1 MRMSRYL
8 LNTLKEVPREAE
20 TLSHQLMLRSCM
32 IKKIAAGIY
41 TYMPIGYRVIRKI
54 ETIIREELNR
64 EGCIELLMP
73 AVQPAELWQESMR
86 WDFYGKELLR
96 FKDRKGADF
105 CMGPTHEEV
114 ITDIVRRELKS
125 YRQLPMNLYQI
136 QTKFRDEI
144 RPRYGLMRGREFIMK
159 DAYSFDVDDTASE
172 KSYWSMYHAYARI
185 FHRCGLKFR
194 AVEADSGAIGGSYT
208 HEFHVLADT
217 GEDTVLS
224 CNHCEYTANIE
235 KAECREPEHVEHG
248 VLRQIEKKETP
259 EKKSVEEVAEFLDVT
274 PDSLIKTMIF
284 SMEDGTAV
292 AVLVRGDHEVNEV
305 KVRNFLGLNALEL
318 ADEEIIQSATGGPSG
333 FSGPVGLNLQIF
345 ADLAV
350 KEMANAV
357 TGANE
362 KDMHWVNVNPGRDFK
377 VSEYGDFRLAEKG
390 ERCPRCEEGRYEEFK
405 GIEVGQVFRLGKK
418 YSESMNCT
426 FLDEN
431 GKGKPAVMGCYG
443 IGVGRTAAAAIEQNN
458 DENGIVWPVNIAPYD
473 VMLLNLDVQDES
485 VNEAAQNLYEN
496 MQNAGLEILYDDRD
510 VRAGFKF
517 KDADLI
523 GLPMQVIVGKRGMK
537 EGLVEVKVR
546 RTQERVKVSP
556 EEISARVGELLK
568 TLKEQEEQRR

>member
-1 MRMSRYL
+1 MRMSKYL

-32 IKKIAAGIY
+32 IKKVAAGIY
-41 TYMPIGYRVIRKI
+41 TYMPMGYRVIRKI
-54 ETIIREELNR
+54 EAIIREELNR

-73 AVQPAELWQESMR
+73 AVQPAELWQESKR

-105 CMGPTHEEV
+105 CLGPTHEEV
-114 ITDIVRRELKS
+114 ITDVVRRELKS
-125 YRQLPMNLYQI
+125 YRQLPLNLYQI

-159 DAYSFDVDDTASE
+159 DAYSFDVDDQASE

-224 CNHCEYTANIE
+224 CTHCEYTANIE
-235 KAECREPEHVEHG
+235 KAECRKPESVEHG
-248 VLRQIEKKETP
+248 DFLETEKRETP
-259 EKKSVEEVAEFLDVT
+259 GKKSVEEVAEFLGVQ
-274 PDSLIKTMIF
+274 PENLIKTMIF
-284 SMEDGTAV
+284 VAEDGTPV

-318 ADEEIIQSATGGPSG
+318 ADEETIRAATGGPSG
-333 FSGPVGLNLQIF
+333 FSGPVGLNIRIL
-345 ADLAV
+345 ADYAV
-350 KEMANAV
+350 REMENAV

-362 KDMHWVNVNPGRDFK
+362 KDMHWLNVNPERDFK
-377 VSEYGDFRLAEKG
+377 VSEYGDFRLAEEG
-390 ERCPRCEEGRYEEFK
+390 EQCPRCEEGRYEQFK
-405 GIEVGQVFRLGKK
+405 GIEVGQVFRLGTK
-418 YSESMNCT
+418 YSESMDCR

-431 GKGKPAVMGCYG
+431 GKEKPAVMGCYG

-458 DENGIVWPVNIAPYD
+458 DENGIIWPVNIAPFD
-473 VMLLNLDVQDES
+473 VMILNLDVRDEDVS
-485 VNEAAQNLYEN
+485 IAARTIEEK
-496 MQNAGLEILYDDRD
+496 LEEMSFEVLYDDRD

-523 GLPMQVIVGKRGMK
+523 GLPLQVIVGKRGLK
-537 EGLVEVKVR
+537 EGVVEVKVR
-546 RTQERVKVSP
+546 RTGDREKVAP
-556 EEISARVGELLK
+556 AEVPRKVVELLNS
-568 TLKEQEEQRR
+568 LKEQEEQRR

>member
-54 ETIIREELNR
+54 EAIIREELNR
-64 EGCIELLMP
+64 ENCIELLMP
-73 AVQPAELWQESMR
+73 AVQPAELWKESMR

-105 CMGPTHEEV
+105 CMGPTHEEI
-114 ITDIVRRELKS
+114 ITDVVRRELKS
-125 YRQLPMNLYQI
+125 YRQLPLNLYQI

-159 DAYSFDVDDTASE
+159 DAYSFDVDDNASE

-194 AVEADSGAIGGSYT
+194 AVEADSGAIGGSFT

-224 CNHCEYTANIE
+224 CSHCEYTANIE
-235 KAECREPEHVEHG
+235 KAECRQPDPIEHG
-248 VLRQIEKKETP
+248 SLEKMEKKETP
-259 EKKSVEEVAEFLDVT
+259 GKKSVEEVAEFLSVK
-274 PDSLIKTMIF
+274 PEKLIKTMIF
-284 SMEDGTAV
+284 STQDGTSV

-305 KVRNFLGLNALEL
+305 KVRNFLGLNAMEL
-318 ADEEIIQSATGGPSG
+318 ADEDLIQASTGGPSG
-333 FSGPVGLNLQIF
+333 YSGPVGLNIRIL
-345 ADLAV
+345 ADAAI
-350 KEMANAV
+350 KEMENAV

-362 KDMHWVNVNPGRDFK
+362 KDMHWVNVNPGRDF
-377 VSEYGDFRLAEKG
+377 VVGEYGDFRLAEKG
-390 ERCPRCEEGRYEEFK
+390 ERCPRCEEGEYEQFK
-405 GIEVGQVFRLGKK
+405 GIEVGQVFRLGEK
-418 YSESMNCT
+418 YSKSMNCS

-431 GKGKPAVMGCYG
+431 GKDKPAVMGCYG

-458 DENGIVWPVNIAPYD
+458 DENGIVWPVNIAPFD
-473 VMLLNLDVQDES
+473 VMLLNLDIQDNS
-485 VNEAAQNLYEN
+485 VNEAAER
-496 MQNAGLEILYDDRD
+496 LYDDLRSKGLEVLYDERD

-523 GLPMQVIVGKRGMK
+523 GLPIQVIVGKRGLN
-537 EGLVEVKVR
+537 EGLAEVKVR
-546 RTQERVKVSP
+546 RTGERVKESP
-556 EEISARVGELLK
+556 IDVPAKIEALLK
-568 TLKEQEEQRR
+568 SLKEQEEQRR

>member
-20 TLSHQLMLRSCM
+20 ILSHQLMLRSCM

-54 ETIIREELNR
+54 EAIIREELDR

-73 AVQPAELWQESMR
+73 AVQPAEIWQESKR

-114 ITDIVRRELKS
+114 ITDVVRRELKS

-159 DAYSFDVDDTASE
+159 DAYSFDVDDTASG
-172 KSYWSMYHAYARI
+172 KSYQSMYHAYARI

-224 CNHCEYTANIE
+224 CSHCEYTANIE
-235 KAECREPEHVEHG
+235 KAECRKPEHVEHAA
-248 VLRQIEKKETP
+248 LLQMEKKDTP
-259 EKKSVEEVAEFLDVT
+259 GKKSVEEVAEFLGVT
-274 PDSLIKTMIF
+274 PDRLIKTMIF
-284 SMEDGTAV
+284 VTQDGTAI

-305 KVRNFLGLNALEL
+305 KVRNFLGLSALEL
-318 ADEEIIQSATGGPSG
+318 ADEEMIQSETGGPSG
-333 FSGPVGLNLQIF
+333 FSGPVGLDLKILG
-345 ADLAV
+345 DLAV
-350 KEMANAV
+350 KELTNAV

-362 KDMHWVNVNPGRDFK
+362 KDMHWVNVNPVRDFK

-390 ERCPRCEEGRYEEFK
+390 EPCPRCQDGRYEQFK

-418 YSESMNCT
+418 YSESMSCN
-426 FLDEN
+426 FLDES
-431 GKGKPAVMGCYG
+431 GKEKPAVMGCYG

-458 DENGIVWPVNIAPYD
+458 DENGIIWPVNIAPFD
-473 VMLLNLDVQDES
+473 VMLLNLDVQDDQ
-485 VNEAAQNLYEN
+485 VNEAAVEFYTELEKI
-496 MQNAGLEILYDDRD
+496 GLDVLYDDRN

-523 GLPMQVIVGKRGMK
+523 GLPIQVIVGKRGLK
-537 EGLVEVKVR
+537 EDLAEVKVR

-556 EEISARVGELLK
+556 QEVPAKVGELLK
-568 TLKEQEEQRR
+568 SLKEQEEQRR

>member
-20 TLSHQLMLRSCM
+20 TLSHQLMLRACM
-32 IKKIAAGIY
+32 IKKVAAGIY
-41 TYMPIGYRVIRKI
+41 TYMPMGYRVIRKI
-54 ETIIREELNR
+54 EGIIREELDR

-73 AVQPAELWQESMR
+73 AVQPAELWRESRR

-114 ITDIVRRELKS
+114 VTDVVRRELKS
-125 YRQLPMNLYQI
+125 YRQLPLNLYQI

-159 DAYSFDVDDTASE
+159 DAYSFDVNDAASE
-172 KSYWSMYHAYARI
+172 KSYWVMYHAYERI

-194 AVEADSGAIGGSYT
+194 AVEADSGAIGGSFT

-224 CNHCEYTANIE
+224 CSHCDYTANIE
-235 KAECREPEHVEHG
+235 KAECRLPEPVEKEAA
-248 VLRQIEKKETP
+248 LPIEKRETP
-259 EKKSVEEVAEFLDVT
+259 GKKSVEEVAEFLDVS
-274 PDSLIKTMIF
+274 PDRLIKTMIF
-284 SMEDGTAV
+284 TTEDGGAI

-305 KVRNFLGLNALEL
+305 KVRNFLRLNVLQL
-318 ADEEIIQSATGGPSG
+318 ADETSIQTATGGPSG
-333 FSGPVGLNLQIF
+333 FSGPVGLKVRILADF
-345 ADLAV
+345 AV
-350 KEMANAV
+350 REMQNAV

-362 KDMHWVNVNPGRDFK
+362 KDMHWINVNPGRDFNPD
-377 VSEYGDFRLAEKG
+377 EYGDFRMAEKG
-390 ERCPRCEEGRYEEFK
+390 ERCPRCEEGVYERFK
-405 GIEVGQVFRLGKK
+405 GIEVGQVFRLGRK
-418 YSESMNCT
+418 YSESMNCV

-431 GKGKPAVMGCYG
+431 GKEQPAVMGCYG

-458 DENGIVWPVNIAPYD
+458 DENGIIWPVSIAPFD
-473 VMLLNLDVQDES
+473 VMLLNLDVKDDA
-485 VNEAAQNLYEN
+485 VNDAAQEIYDSLRR
-496 MQNAGLEILYDDRD
+496 AGLDVLYDDRD

-523 GLPMQVIVGKRGMK
+523 GLPVQVVVGKRGLK
-537 EGLVEVKVR
+537 DGTVELKVR
-546 RTQERVKVSP
+546 RTGEREKVVP
-556 EEISARVGELLK
+556 ADVPVRAGDLLRH
-568 TLKEQEEQRR
+568 LKEEEEQRR

>member
-1 MRMSRYL
+1 MSRYL

-20 TLSHQLMLRSCM
+20 TLSHQLMLRACM

-41 TYMPIGYRVIRKI
+41 TYMPMGYRVIRKI
-54 ETIIREELNR
+54 EGIIREELDR

-73 AVQPAELWQESMR
+73 AVQPAEIWKESKR

-114 ITDIVRRELKS
+114 ITDVVRRELKS
-125 YRQLPMNLYQI
+125 YKQLPLNLYQI
-136 QTKFRDEI
+136 QSKFRDEI

-159 DAYSFDVDDTASE
+159 DAYSFDVNDEASE
-172 KSYWSMYHAYARI
+172 KSYWAMYHAYARI

-224 CNHCEYTANIE
+224 CSHCDYTANIE
-235 KAECREPEHVEHG
+235 KAECRKPDHIEHG
-248 VLRQIEKKETP
+248 DLHQIEKKETP
-259 EKKSVEEVAEFLDVT
+259 GKKSVDDVAEFLAVK
-274 PDSLIKTMIF
+274 PEALIKTMIF
-284 SMEDGTAV
+284 TLEDDTAI

-305 KVRNFLGLNALEL
+305 KVRNYLGLNALEL
-318 ADEEIIQSATGGPSG
+318 ADEEAIQSATGGPSG
-333 FSGPVGLNLQIF
+333 FSGPVGLKIRILADF
-345 ADLAV
+345 AV
-350 KEMANAV
+350 QEMSNAV

-362 KDMHWVNVNPGRDFK
+362 KDMHWVNVNPERDFK
-377 VSEYGDFRLAEKG
+377 VSEYGDFRLAQAK
-390 ERCPRCEEGRYEEFK
+390 ERCPRCEEGRYQQFK
-405 GIEVGQVFRLGKK
+405 GIEVGQVFRLGTK
-418 YSESMNCT
+418 YSESMNCK

-431 GKGKPAVMGCYG
+431 GKEKPAVMGCYG

-458 DENGIVWPVNIAPYD
+458 DENGIVWPVNIAPFD
-473 VMLLNLDVQDES
+473 VMLLNLDIQDDA
-485 VNEAAQNLYEN
+485 VNEAALDLYE
-496 MQNAGLEILYDDRD
+496 GLRKEGLDVLYDDRD

-523 GLPMQVIVGKRGMK
+523 GLPIQVIVGKRGLK
-537 EGLVEVKVR
+537 EGLAEVKVR
-546 RTQERVKVSP
+546 RNGERVKVSP
-556 EEISARVGELLK
+556 QDIPAKVEALLNG
-568 TLKEQEEQRR
+568 LKEQEEQRR

>member
-20 TLSHQLMLRSCM
+20 ILSHQLMLRSCM

-54 ETIIREELNR
+54 ETIIREELDK

-73 AVQPAELWQESMR
+73 AVQPAELWQESKR

-105 CMGPTHEEV
+105 CLGPTHEEV
-114 ITDIVRRELKS
+114 ITDVVRRELKS
-125 YRQLPMNLYQI
+125 YRQLPVNLYQI

-159 DAYSFDVDDTASE
+159 DAYSFDVNDTASE

-224 CNHCEYTANIE
+224 CDHCEYTANIE
-235 KAECREPEHVEHG
+235 KAECRKPEHVEPDTFFEM
-248 VLRQIEKKETP
+248 EKRETP
-259 EKKSVEEVAEFLDVT
+259 RKKTVEEVAEFLDVT
-274 PDSLIKTMIF
+274 PDKLIKTMIF
-284 SMEDGTAV
+284 SMEDGTSI
-292 AVLVRGDHEVNEV
+292 AVLVRGDHEVNVV
-305 KVRNFLGLNALEL
+305 KVKNFLGLDTLEL
-318 ADEEIIQSATGGPSG
+318 ADEEMIHSATGGPSG
-333 FSGPVGLNLQIF
+333 FSGPVGLKIRIL

-350 KEMANAV
+350 KEMVNAV

-362 KDMHWVNVNPGRDFK
+362 KDMHWVNVNPERDFK
-377 VSEYGDFRLAEKG
+377 VGEYHDFRLAEKG
-390 ERCPRCEEGRYEEFK
+390 DRCPRCEGGRYEQFK

-418 YSESMNCT
+418 YSESMNCS

-431 GKGKPAVMGCYG
+431 GKEKPAVMGCYG

-458 DENGIVWPVNIAPYD
+458 DENGIIWPVNIAPYD
-473 VMLLNLDVQDES
+473 VMLLNLDIQDDA
-485 VNEAAQNLYEN
+485 VNEAAQELYEN
-496 MQNAGLEILYDDRD
+496 LQNAGLEVLYDDRD

-523 GLPMQVIVGKRGMK
+523 GLPIQVIVGKRGLK

-546 RTQERVKVSP
+546 RTQDRVKVSP
-556 EEISARVGELLK
+556 QKAPARVEALLK
-568 TLKEQEEQRR
+568 SLKEQEEQRR

>member
-20 TLSHQLMLRSCM
+20 ILSHQLMLRACM
-32 IKKIAAGIY
+32 IKKVAAGIY

-54 ETIIREELNR
+54 EAIIREELDR

-73 AVQPAELWQESMR
+73 AVQPAELWQESKR
-86 WDFYGKELLR
+86 WDFYGKVR

-114 ITDIVRRELKS
+114 ITDVVRRELKS
-125 YRQLPMNLYQI
+125 YRQLPVNLYQI

-159 DAYSFDVDDTASE
+159 DAYSFDVNDTASE
-172 KSYWSMYHAYARI
+172 KSYWAMYHAYARI

-224 CNHCEYTANIE
+224 CDHCEYTANIE
-235 KAECREPEHVEHG
+235 KAECRKPEHVKPDAFFKM
-248 VLRQIEKKETP
+248 EKKETP
-259 EKKSVEEVAEFLDVT
+259 RKKTVEEVAEFLGVT
-274 PDSLIKTMIF
+274 PDKLIKTMIF
-284 SMEDGTAV
+284 STEDGTSI
-292 AVLVRGDHEVNEV
+292 AVLVRGDHEVNVV
-305 KVRNFLGLNALEL
+305 KVKNFLGLDALEL
-318 ADEEIIQSATGGPSG
+318 ADEEMIQSATSGPSG
-333 FSGPVGLNLQIF
+333 FSGPVGLKIRIL

-350 KEMANAV
+350 KEMVNAV

-362 KDMHWVNVNPGRDFK
+362 KDMHWVNVNPERDFK
-377 VSEYGDFRLAEKG
+377 VDEYHDFRLAEKG
-390 ERCPRCEEGRYEEFK
+390 ERCPRCEEGRYEQFK

-418 YSESMNCT
+418 YSESMNCS

-431 GKGKPAVMGCYG
+431 GKEKPAVMGCYG

-458 DENGIVWPVNIAPYD
+458 DENGIIWPVNIAPYD
-473 VMLLNLDVQDES
+473 VMLLNLDIQDDS
-485 VNEAAQNLYEN
+485 VNEAAQELYEN
-496 MQNAGLEILYDDRD
+496 LQNAGMEVLYDDRD

-523 GLPMQVIVGKRGMK
+523 GLPIQVIVGKRGLK
-537 EGLVEVKVR
+537 EGLIEVKVR
-546 RTQERVKVSP
+546 RTQDRVKVSP
-556 EEISARVGELLK
+556 QKAPARVEALLES
-568 TLKEQEEQRR
+568 LKEQEEQRR